1 MNPVLVNVMF
11 CPKGTTSEEKIE
23 KRWKKPNWTQG
34 TCRSL
39 WSSINNQIFWFLF
52 HMTQAMFFWYCRKKG
67 FINCSETSS
76 IRDNQTS
83 TAVSRPP
90 RHLPTLFVLREH
102 FQHVQFTSPFLLS
115 FFLFFILYT
124 RQDLAKLI
132 FHLFHIIS
140 NPKFNVHTKYYYFI
154 SWPSLHFL
162 IKGHN
167 LFNLSLPFLLK
178 TKNITILI

>member
-52 HMTQAMFFWYCRKKG
+52 HMTQAMFFWYCRRRRG
-67 FINCSETSS
+67 FISCSKTSS

-83 TAVSRPP
+83 TAVPRPHDTFP
-90 RHLPTLFVLREH
+90 PSSLRGTLPTCPIHIPIPSF
-102 FQHVQFTSPFLLS
+102 FLS
-115 FFLFFILYT
+115 FFYSLHQT
-124 RQDLAKLI
+124 RSCKTYIPSVSHHFQSQIHCSLP
-132 FHLFHIIS
+132 HHM
-140 NPKFNVHTKYYYFI
+140 HYFI
-154 SWPSLHFL
+154 SWPSLHVL

-167 LFNLSLPFLLK
+167 LFNSPLPFVQK
-178 TKNITILI
+178 TL

>member
-1 MNPVLVNVMF
+1 MNPVPVNVMF

-34 TCRSL
+34 TCGSL

-52 HMTQAMFFWYCRKKG
+52 HMTQAMFFWYCRRRRG
-67 FINCSETSS
+67 FISCSKTSS

-83 TAVSRPP
+83 TAVPRPHDTFP
-90 RHLPTLFVLREH
+90 PSSLRGTLPTCPIH
-102 FQHVQFTSPFLLS
+102 IPILLS
-115 FFLFFILYT
+115 STIFILYT

-140 NPKFNVHTKYYYFI
+140 NPKFIVHYHTIRIILFRG
-154 SWPSLHFL
+154 LHYTFL
-162 IKGHN
+162 
-167 LFNLSLPFLLK
+167 
-178 TKNITILI
+178 